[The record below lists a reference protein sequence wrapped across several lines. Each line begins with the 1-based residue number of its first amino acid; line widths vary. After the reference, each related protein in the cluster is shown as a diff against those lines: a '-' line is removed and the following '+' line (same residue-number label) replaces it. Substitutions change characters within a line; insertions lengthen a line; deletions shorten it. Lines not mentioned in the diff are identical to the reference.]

1 MKTAILYRFKCT
13 NEFKIIRLFTAANQ
27 KFQYFEWLQMEILF
41 ASGFDRNKELMEK
54 LILLVKEQ

>member
-1 MKTAILYRFKCT
+1 MNLKSLDYLLQQIKNFNILNGCK
-13 NEFKIIRLFTAANQ
+13 
-27 KFQYFEWLQMEILF
+27 MEILF